1 MPNEDDAVNAGG
13 NGMGA
18 AGIDLSRGD
27 AGTGMSALD
36 VTGSGGAQVDA
47 YGGGLDLGIGGGPTG
62 HGGFDLALDRG
73 PVGGVLSLQG
83 NGMPSIGQPSSIGK
97 GIGTAA
103 AALLSLAGLGLPAI
117 AAKEI
122 GTYGPGAFNSAFGL
136 AGGPAPLGP
145 GGMAAPGEK
154 SAANSIGAAGSG
166 GLLGIGGDTSN
177 ADALAQ
183 LYLMLKAQGVAA

>member
-27 AGTGMSALD
+27 VGTGMSALD

-73 PVGGVLSLQG
+73 PQPGVMSLQG
-83 NGMPSIGQPSSIGK
+83 NGMPSIGQPSSIGSK
-97 GIGTAA
+97 IGTG
-103 AALLSLAGLGLPAI
+103 LSLLGTVLGFGVPGLI
-117 AAKEI
+117 AKEAA
-122 GTYGPGAFNSAFGL
+122 TYGPGAFNSAFGL

-154 SAANSIGAAGSG
+154 SASSTSNSAGA

-183 LYLMLKAQGVAA
+183 LYMMLKAQGVAA